1 MLIGVNL
8 LHEHRVDV
16 LKQAAIVLERENTR
30 LITEVVQLK
39 RKLLELANRPE
50 EMIQKELSLLEE
62 QLRAASQAA
71 EAAISEAAISEDG
84 AEADEGERK
93 KKRKKQTGHG
103 PTAQP
108 SLRIVEDVHGF
119 DQADLTCPAC
129 EGVLLPWEG
138 HDDTT
143 EEIDVVER
151 EFVLRKHVVK
161 KVRCKCGC
169 IESAELP
176 PRVVPGGRYSNDFAI
191 ECAAMKYVDQIPFD
205 RIARIFGREKLV
217 VDSQTIWDQV
227 AALARWLQPGWSR
240 LRDEALKTGLVGLDQ
255 THWKVIGHKK
265 SWQMWELCT
274 PRMAYFSIAQSKGT
288 DDGLE
293 LLKGFKG
300 TVICDALST
309 HSAIANRTE
318 GIRIAHCWA
327 HPFRYARDAVPT
339 DKTRA
344 TKLLELIGK
353 LYKIDE
359 EAGGDLEL
367 RAKLRDTESRSV
379 LNDLWAW
386 IPEQRVLPSSP
397 IGKVLTYL
405 TNHRKGFEVFLSD
418 PMIPLDNNS
427 AERGYLWPAIGRR
440 AFIGSRSERG
450 TQVAAI
456 FYSLA
461 ESARRNE
468 IDPKAY
474 FRIALEAALATRII
488 PLPNEIASA

>member
-1 MLIGVNL
+1 MNL

-30 LITEVVQLK
+30 LISEVVQLK
-39 RKLLELANRPE
+39 RKLLELANQPE

-62 QLRAASQAA
+62 QLRAASEAA
-71 EAAISEAAISEDG
+71 EAAISKTASSADG
-84 AEADEGERK
+84 ADQAERK
-93 KKRKKQTGHG
+93 PRKKQTGHG

-108 SLRIVEDVHGF
+108 SLRIVESVHGF
-119 DQADLTCPAC
+119 DQADLTCPSC
-129 EGVLLPWEG
+129 KGVLKPWEG
-138 HDDTT
+138 HDDIT
-143 EEIDVVER
+143 EEIDVIER

-176 PRVVPGGRYSNDFAI
+176 PRVMPGGRYSNEFAI

-205 RIARIFGREKLV
+205 RIARIFGREKLAI
-217 VDSQTIWDQV
+217 DSQTIWDQV
-227 AALARWLQPGWSR
+227 AALARWLKPGWSR
-240 LRDEALKTGLVGLDQ
+240 LRDEALKTGLIGLDQ

-274 PRMAYFSIAQSKGT
+274 PRMAYFSIVQSKGT

-309 HSAIANRTE
+309 HSAIAKRKE

-339 DKTRA
+339 DNARA

-359 EAGGDLEL
+359 KAGSDLEL
-367 RAKLRDTESRSV
+367 RAKLRDTKSRSV

-397 IGKVLTYL
+397 VGKILAYL
-405 TNHRKGFEVFLSD
+405 TNHRAGFEVFLSD
-418 PMIPLDNNS
+418 PAIPLDNNS

-440 AFIGSRSERG
+440 AFVGSRSERG

-461 ESARRNE
+461 ESARRNG
-468 IDPKAY
+468 IDPKEY
-474 FRIALEAALATRII
+474 FRMALEAALATRII
-488 PLPNEIASA
+488 RLPHEIANA